1 LAWLNAIPDC
11 DAQFLV
17 VAELNLPLWI
27 TRRTARHAPER
38 KRSNASVGYKPEC
51 KYGSRLSHLPNEF
64 FIAKMHSWPL
74 AEQLN
79 GEYDI
84 KSLKSRTLEKQ
95 GGPYADEED

>member
-1 LAWLNAIPDC
+1 LWYAIFGCGGIKLAAVDNQKDSPAC
-11 DAQFLV
+11 
-17 VAELNLPLWI
+17 
-27 TRRTARHAPER
+27 ARKKKVKCFSGLQAR
-38 KRSNASVGYKPEC
+38 VQIW
-51 KYGSRLSHLPNEF
+51 SRLSHLPNEF

-84 KSLKSRTLEKQ
+84 KSLKSRTLEQQ